1 MNIAHPLGVE
11 INSATFSCYSSN
23 EIKKLSVKEIVNPVI
38 FDSLGL
44 PTEGGLY
51 DPALGPVT
59 RNAVCG
65 TCNLDHFNCPGHF
78 GHIQLPCPV
87 YNPVFFSHALTLLK
101 AICLNCHRFR
111 LAATENFRYTAKLKL
126 LNYGL
131 LLEAQRIDGIA
142 IEDILTTDEDRKS
155 NDVVSI
161 EFDPDIYFRS
171 LEQYVNKCLKNGDR
185 KIYKTT
191 AINAERKNVISE
203 FLKRSSTP
211 KQCGN
216 CKLYCRS
223 FKKEGHSKIF
233 QCALSSKLSK
243 AQRSQE
249 LANQYARQQNIQ
261 DTKDQDSLVEEDQSS
276 VNQNSKVT
284 KEYVTPEA
292 LREHF
297 RKFFVNESDLCS
309 LLYGKR
315 GLLLDKPDSL
325 DEVVSADIFFMNVIA
340 VPPTRFRPASAFGN
354 NQTSINP
361 QNEHLTRI
369 LNARL
374 EFCTHAAMLDKNK
387 LNLENNER
395 SYVDVVDNLM
405 KSWVELQNAVNGMFD
420 NTKGNLKSLRNKEPA
435 AGVKQILEKKEGLFR
450 KHLMGKRVNYAARS
464 VISPDPNI
472 DTDEIGV
479 PIKFAKRLTYP
490 EPVTSYNVK
499 TLSQAVSNGPDIW
512 PGATFVQN
520 ENGSLINLASLSL
533 ESRISL
539 GQQLLREQQDKSSF
553 TQYFVKTPYIN
564 KKIYRHIQDGD
575 MLLINRQPTLHK
587 PSIMAHRARV
597 LKGEITIRMHYANC
611 KAYNAD
617 FDGDEM
623 NMHFPQNEIARA
635 EASLIGNT
643 SRQYLGPTS
652 GSPLRGLI
660 QDHVV
665 AGVWM
670 TCKDTFFTKADY
682 QQIVF
687 SALRLDSSD
696 SRRILTVPPAIQKP
710 KALWTG
716 KQMITTILKN
726 LTIGLVP
733 LNLRSKTK
741 ISSKYWGWSAPEEE
755 TVIFIDGDFLTGIL
769 DKSQIGDSAF
779 GLVHSCYELY
789 SANIT
794 GQFLSVM
801 GRLFT
806 TYMQRYGFSCRMDD
820 LRLIPEGDQER
831 KKLMNRNAD
840 IGKIAAFEYIG
851 LDKIVENVDL
861 PSMDK
866 EFRNMMEE
874 VLRDSEKHQGLDA
887 KMKSRVNKLT
897 SSIIANCIP
906 TQLLKR
912 FPHNN
917 MQTMTISGAKGS
929 SVNVSQISC
938 CLGQQELEGRR
949 VPVMVSGKTLPSF
962 LPYEPSAR
970 AGGFIGGRFL
980 TGIKPQEFFFHC
992 MAGREGLIDTAVKT
1006 SRSGYLQRCL
1016 IKHLE
1021 GLKVH
1026 YDHTVRDGDG
1036 SVIQFHYGE
1045 DSLDITKQKH
1055 LYEFKFNTENH
1066 KALLQKYDVA
1076 KAQQVLNTSCASI
1089 YSKKAAK
1096 KPHEYDPVLSKYSPS
1111 TYLGC
1116 VSEKFHKTLEK
1127 YTNEDLDGLFKAN
1140 SISKPAFRK
1149 LMHLKYLHS
1158 LVEPG
1163 EAVGLL
1169 AAQGIGEP
1177 STQMTLNTFHFA
1189 GFGAKNVTLGIPRLR
1204 EIIMT
1209 ASEKIKTPM
1218 MTLPLLENV
1227 PEQESLKF
1235 CQEISKLTLAEI
1247 IDQMVVTE
1255 RLSSKRDTGGSV
1267 RCRIYNIRMQFYRR
1281 EEYTEEYN
1289 IVPLQIER
1297 AIESKFIKHLVNA
1310 ISSELK
1316 STKSKNEVYTDITQG
1331 IDKFTNKTRKDATF
1345 DEDDPINAGG
1355 DESDDGDG
1363 DATNARI
1370 NSRTKQFASY
1380 DGPDDDDLEIIKE
1393 NDLAFDNENSE
1404 TDDNN
1409 ERREDTDNDTDQS
1422 QDSFSKSRDKTKRS
1436 ALRDKIVASSNC
1448 ITDYQFDHVNSQ
1460 WCDIELRFPADSKKL
1475 LLLSLAEDACK
1486 KTVIHEVSGINKCYP
1501 IANDTEGDTSK
1512 TIATEGVNFH
1522 NIWLYDN
1529 IIDINKIYSN
1539 DIAAILKT
1547 YGVEAARGAIMKEI
1561 SDVFAAYSINVD
1573 PRHLTLVADYMTFE
1587 GTFKPFNRMGL
1598 ASNSSPFL
1606 QMSFE
1611 TTCSFLTNAVLNND
1625 TDTLNSP
1632 SARLV
1637 LGKVVQGGTGIFE
1650 VRQLCKTY

>member
-1 MNIAHPLGVE
+1 YTPPGERTAVILPLRCQRRSVHEETPRVEEAWVAIPTTTANMNIAHPLGVE
-11 INSATFSCYSSN
+11 INSASFACYSSN
-23 EIKKLSVKEIVNPVI
+23 EIKKLSVKEIVNPVV

-51 DPALGPVT
+51 DPALGPLN

-65 TCNLDHFNCPGHF
+65 TCNLDYFNCPGHF

-87 YNPVFFSHALTLLK
+87 YNPVFFSHILTLLR
-101 AICLNCHRFR
+101 AICLNCHRFK
-111 LAATENFRYTAKLKL
+111 LVATELKL
-126 LNYGL
+126 LNHGL
-131 LLEAQRIDGIA
+131 LLEALRIDGIA
-142 IEDILTTDEDRKS
+142 VEDIFAANEDHGSDEIDF
-155 NDVVSI
+155 V
-161 EFDPDIYFRS
+161 EFDSDDYFRS
-171 LEQYVNKCLKNGDR
+171 LGNDK
-185 KIYKTT
+185 KIYKAT
-191 AINAERKNVISE
+191 AINAERKSVVAE

-216 CKLYCRS
+216 CKLYCRT

-233 QCALSSKLSK
+233 QCALSLK
-243 AQRSQE
+243 AQKSQE
-249 LANQYARQQNIQ
+249 LAL
-261 DTKDQDSLVEEDQSS
+261 KDQNLSIEEDQLHA
-276 VNQNSKVT
+276 NHNSKT
-284 KEYVTPEA
+284 AKKYVTPEE

-297 RKFFVNESDLCS
+297 RKLFANESDLCS
-309 LLYGKR
+309 LLYSKR
-315 GLLLDKPDSL
+315 GLLLDKMDSRT
-325 DEVVSADIFFMNVIA
+325 EAVHADMFFMDVIA
-340 VPPTRFRPASAFGN
+340 VPPTRFRPASVLGN
-354 NQTSINP
+354 KTAINP
-361 QNEHLTRI
+361 QSEHLIRI

-374 EFCTHAAMLDKNK
+374 ELCTHAAMLDKNK
-387 LNLENNER
+387 ILVDNEINH
-395 SYVDVVDNLM
+395 VDVVDNLM
-405 KSWVELQNAVNGMFD
+405 KSWVELQNAANGMFD
-420 NTKGNLKSLRNKEPA
+420 NTKGNLKPMRNKEPA

-464 VISPDPNI
+464 VISPDPYI

-479 PIKFAKRLTYP
+479 PIRFAKRLTYP

-499 TLSQAVSNGPDIW
+499 ELSQAVSNGPDIW
-512 PGATFVQN
+512 PGATFIQN

-539 GQQLLREQQDKSSF
+539 GQQLLREQQDKPSF

-564 KKIYRHIQDGD
+564 KKIYRHLRDGD

-597 LKGEITIRMHYANC
+597 LKGEMTIRMHYANC

-635 EASLIGNT
+635 EALLIGST

-665 AGVWM
+665 TGVWM

-687 SALRLDSSD
+687 SALRLDPSD

-710 KALWTG
+710 KVLWTG

-726 LTIGLVP
+726 LTVGLVP

-741 ISSKYWGWSAPEEE
+741 ISAKYWGWCAPEEE
-755 TVIFIDGDFLTGIL
+755 TVIFIDGDFLTGVL

-789 SANIT
+789 SADVT

-806 TYMQRYGFSCRMDD
+806 IYMQRYGFSCRMDD
-820 LRLIPEGDQER
+820 LRLTPEGDQER
-831 KKLMNRNAD
+831 KELMNNNMD
-840 IGKIAAFEYIG
+840 LGKIAAFDYVG
-851 LDKIVENVDL
+851 LGNSVENTDL
-861 PSMDK
+861 PSVDK
-866 EFRNMMEE
+866 EFKSMMEE
-874 VLRDSEKHQGLDA
+874 VFRDSEKHQGLDA
-887 KMKSRVNKLT
+887 IMKSRVNKLT

-906 TQLLKR
+906 TKLLKC

-949 VPVMVSGKTLPSF
+949 VPVMISGKTLPSF

-1021 GLKVH
+1021 SLKVH
-1026 YDHTVRDGDG
+1026 YDHTVRDSDG

-1066 KALLQKYDVA
+1066 KALLQKYDIA
-1076 KAQQVLNTSCASI
+1076 KAQKVLNTSCASI
-1089 YSKKAAK
+1089 YAKKTAK
-1096 KPHEYDPVLSKYSPS
+1096 KPQKYDPVLSQYSPS

-1116 VSEKFHKTLEK
+1116 VSEKFHKALEK
-1127 YTNEDLDGLFKAN
+1127 YTNEDPDGLFKVD

-1149 LMHLKYLHS
+1149 LMHLKYLHC

-1227 PEQESLKF
+1227 SEQEYSKF
-1235 CQEISKLTLAEI
+1235 CQKISKITLAEI
-1247 IDQMVVTE
+1247 VDQMIVTE
-1255 RLSSKRDTGGSV
+1255 RLSSKRDSDGLV
-1267 RCRIYNIRMQFYRR
+1267 RCRIYNIRMQFYPR
-1281 EEYTEEYN
+1281 EEYTEEFN

-1297 AIESKFIKHLVNA
+1297 AIESKFIKHLMSA
-1310 ISSELK
+1310 ISNELK
-1316 STKSKNEVYTDITQG
+1316 STKNKNEIYTDIIQDT
-1331 IDKFTNKTRKDATF
+1331 DKFTNRTIKDVIF
-1345 DEDDPINAGG
+1345 DEDEPIVCA
-1355 DESDDGDG
+1355 E
-1363 DATNARI
+1363 
-1370 NSRTKQFASY
+1370 Q
-1380 DGPDDDDLEIIKE
+1380 
-1393 NDLAFDNENSE
+1393 
-1404 TDDNN
+1404 
-1409 ERREDTDNDTDQS
+1409 
-1422 QDSFSKSRDKTKRS
+1422 
-1436 ALRDKIVASSNC
+1436 
-1448 ITDYQFDHVNSQ
+1448 
-1460 WCDIELRFPADSKKL
+1460 
-1475 LLLSLAEDACK
+1475 LS
-1486 KTVIHEVSGINKCYP
+1486 IY
-1501 IANDTEGDTSK
+1501 
-1512 TIATEGVNFH
+1512 
-1522 NIWLYDN
+1522 
-1529 IIDINKIYSN
+1529 NKIF
-1539 DIAAILKT
+1539 
-1547 YGVEAARGAIMKEI
+1547 R
-1561 SDVFAAYSINVD
+1561 
-1573 PRHLTLVADYMTFE
+1573 
-1587 GTFKPFNRMGL
+1587 
-1598 ASNSSPFL
+1598 
-1606 QMSFE
+1606 
-1611 TTCSFLTNAVLNND
+1611 
-1625 TDTLNSP
+1625 
-1632 SARLV
+1632 
-1637 LGKVVQGGTGIFE
+1637 
-1650 VRQLCKTY
+1650 